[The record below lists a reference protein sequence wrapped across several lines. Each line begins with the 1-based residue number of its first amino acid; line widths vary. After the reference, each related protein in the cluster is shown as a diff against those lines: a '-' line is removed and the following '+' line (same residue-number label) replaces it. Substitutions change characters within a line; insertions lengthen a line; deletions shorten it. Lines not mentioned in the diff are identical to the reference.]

1 MGAYR
6 ALEWGVLADIGV
18 TAVAALPNL
27 LGLAGVDLA
36 GLDIGGQLL
45 VAFLVVLLDSG
56 HHREQ
61 RGDLGKALFLGFGG
75 HTRVH

>member
-56 HHREQ
+56 NFCINSE
-61 RGDLGKALFLGFGG
+61 ALD
-75 HTRVH
+75 